1 MGLVDAELV
10 ANSSAAR
17 QLCKLNKRKDL
28 IFVLLF
34 NSILKLWGENMI
46 LCG

>member
-1 MGLVDAELV
+1 MGFVDAELV

-17 QLCKLNKRKDL
+17 QRCKLNKHKDL
-28 IFVLLF
+28 IFVHLF
-34 NSILKLWGENMI
+34 NGILKRWGKNMI